1 MDIQVEYQVLQSIV
15 AAQQHFLV
23 SNNATETL
31 STLLRSLMSL
41 NHYQYGFVGTFK
53 KSKTLTLQIL
63 AEQHLE
69 LAEENTFKLTQSLT
83 LNTKADCLFYQAYLQ
98 AKMQFVTT
106 ASAFS
111 MQNQL
116 PLTAPKIE
124 NMLVLPILGVNS
136 TLAVLVLAN
145 THSSQE
151 SEFNNALYK
160 HQNSIAHL
168 IYVIKMAKRE
178 NAILTKLEVSELRLL
193 NSQKISKVGSWER
206 DINNEMVS
214 WSEEVFRL
222 YDYDPTHIKAS
233 FLNELN
239 RVHSADKE
247 KYIKAY
253 RLALQGNG
261 LNIHYRVETANGQL
275 KTLHNIAEFIT
286 DPLTKNKKLIGII
299 QDITGQ
305 RATESRL
312 HKSQDNFRTV
322 LESIPIPII
331 VLNAELKIE
340 IFNAAAQSTFLY
352 PADKMSD
359 QPLKSIIHVEDQNEL
374 DNLASEFIESAVKT
388 SSTKELKAIRNDG
401 IKIPV
406 KVTFS
411 AIKPLDEI
419 ALGELALGEMAFV
432 VILYDLSDIKLAEK
446 VIKRSSKMDALG
458 HMAGGIAHDFN
469 NILNIVSGHLEL
481 LQMQQ
486 ADNEIVIRKIAS
498 ALKGVERG
506 NQLTQKLGRMSR
518 IDHNDN
524 KLVNLTMEINDLQ
537 DLLKESVSNK
547 IDFTFNL
554 LPITK
559 WILLD
564 IGNFTDS
571 LINLCINAGDAMPNG
586 GTITI
591 SSHEVFINNNNTPY
605 ASLSPGHYLE
615 LTVADNGEGM
625 PHELKEHIFDPF
637 FTTKSKSKGTGL
649 GLSLIYNFIKS
660 SNGYIFVESTEAQG
674 TTFLLYFPI
683 VEIDDSQ
690 IDIPIKTN
698 DEYPSL
704 AGKRLLLVDDEKS
717 ITKLLSTFLQHYQL
731 NIQCADQGEIALN
744 SLKNNNFDLV
754 LSDINMPGE
763 IDGIKLAQKIHQNW
777 PKLPI
782 ILMSGFI
789 KDDRL
794 SAPELINIPL
804 LNKPF
809 KKKELLDLIHEYLRQ

>member
-41 NHYQYGFVGTFK
+41 SHYQYGFVGTFK
-53 KSKTLTLQIL
+53 KSKPLTLQIL

-98 AKMQFVTT
+98 AQMQFITT

-145 THSSQE
+145 SHSSKE

-178 NAILTKLEVSELRLL
+178 NAIQTKLEVSELRLL

-206 DINNEMVS
+206 DINNEIVS

-222 YDYDPTHIKAS
+222 YDYDPAHIKAS

-312 HKSQDNFRTV
+312 NKSQDNFRTV

-401 IKIPV
+401 IKIPI

-432 VILYDLSDIKLAEK
+432 VTLYDLSDIKLAEK

-564 IGNFTDS
+564 IGNFADS

-591 SSHEVFINNNNTPY
+591 SSHEVFINHNNTPY

-690 IDIPIKTN
+690 IDIPTKTN

-763 IDGIKLAQKIHQNW
+763 IDGIKLAQKIHQSW

-809 KKKELLDLIHEYLRQ
+809 KKKELLDLIHAYLRQ